1 MSSLL
6 CTTTCSTMLIH
17 SNPCVLHDECLNLF
31 FQKLTF
37 LPKCCLLLK
46 RIFTAGEQV
55 SDSSKVI
62 QDFFLIGK
70 FLVKIGIKEKS
81 WLCHDLL
88 IHICCLIQQKYLP
101 VLHLRYNILHN
112 VKNRYTDLRSCNHY
126 TQYSHKILFMFSI
139 FIGFAK

>member
-1 MSSLL
+1 MPSLYTTRMSSLL
-6 CTTTCSTMLIH
+6 CTTTWSTMLIH
-17 SNPCVLHDECLNLF
+17 SKPCVLHDECLNLF

-55 SDSSKVI
+55 SDSAEVI

-70 FLVKIGIKEKS
+70 FLVKIIHKGF
-81 WLCHDLL
+81 LDQYLL
-88 IHICCLIQQKYLP
+88 Q
-101 VLHLRYNILHN
+101 N

>member
-1 MSSLL
+1 
-6 CTTTCSTMLIH
+6 MLIH

-55 SDSSKVI
+55 SDSSEVI

-70 FLVKIGIKEKS
+70 FLVKIVHKGI
-81 WLCHDLL
+81 LD
-88 IHICCLIQQKYLP
+88 
-101 VLHLRYNILHN
+101 HLDIYR
-112 VKNRYTDLRSCNHY
+112 RGTAF
-126 TQYSHKILFMFSI
+126 FMFLVVLVTAPPNNSSFGCVGMKDYRTKPGTAVSAFDLGGKNMALLCLPDIPLRRSI
-139 FIGFAK
+139 SP